1 MGSFVSVITGII
13 LTLIILGLSIV
24 IIKEYL
30 RNSLVAK
37 KNQID
42 NAFASIDVM
51 LTKRAELLPK
61 LVAATKEYM
70 KFEQQTLT
78 DIARYRARAGQTT
91 GDERVDVENQIS
103 RAIGNIMIAV
113 ESYPELKAS
122 QQFQDLQRSFNEIE
136 EQLSAARRFFNSA
149 ITDYNNAIDMFPTNL
164 LAPSMGYQSR
174 QVFEAT
180 ERQRADVD
188 VASLFSA

>member
-1 MGSFVSVITGII
+1 MGALLSLLVGIV
-13 LTLIILGLSIV
+13 ILGIAIYLIR
-24 IIKEYL
+24 EAL
-30 RNSLVAK
+30 RNSLVGK

-42 NAFASIDVM
+42 NAFSSIDVI
-51 LTKRAELLPK
+51 LTKRSELIPK
-61 LVAATKEYM
+61 LVAVAKEYM

-91 GDERVDVENQIS
+91 GNDRVEAENQIS

-113 ESYPELKAS
+113 EAYPDLKANE
-122 QQFQDLQRSFNEIE
+122 QFRGLQSSFNELE

-149 ITDYNNAIDMFPTNL
+149 VTDYNNAIDMFPTNL
-164 LAPSMGYQSR
+164 LAPGMGYQAR

-188 VASLFSA
+188 VASLFQV

>member
-1 MGSFVSVITGII
+1 MLAVLVGIV
-13 LTLIILGLSIV
+13 LLGVAIYLV
-24 IIKEYL
+24 REFL
-30 RNSLVAK
+30 RNGLVGK

-42 NAFASIDVM
+42 NAFSSIDVM
-51 LTKRAELLPK
+51 LTKRSELIPK
-61 LVAATKEYM
+61 LVAVAKEYM

-91 GDERVDVENQIS
+91 GDNRVEAENQIS

-113 ESYPELKAS
+113 EAYPELKANE
-122 QQFQDLQRSFNEIE
+122 QFRGLQASLNEIE

-149 ITDYNNAIDMFPTNL
+149 VTDYNNAIDMFPTNL
-164 LAPSMGYQSR
+164 IAPGMGYRAR

-188 VASLFSA
+188 VAGLFQA